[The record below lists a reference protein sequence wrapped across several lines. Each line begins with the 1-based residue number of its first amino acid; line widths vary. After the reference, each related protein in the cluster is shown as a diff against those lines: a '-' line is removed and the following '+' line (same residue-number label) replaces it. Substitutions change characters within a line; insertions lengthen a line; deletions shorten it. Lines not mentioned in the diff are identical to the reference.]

1 MMNAEQP
8 IERAL
13 SVAEFVRTLNVALE
27 TVAFPYGALVEG
39 EVSQYR
45 VSQGKWV
52 WFDLKDPEGVVNCFA
67 TVWQLKTPL
76 EDGMKV
82 RVHGTPS
89 VFAKSGKFSLKVDRV
104 EPVGEG
110 ALKRAY
116 DLLKKKLAAE
126 GLFDAARK
134 RELPRFPERLGLI
147 ASTESAAYTDF
158 LRILGNR
165 FGGVRINSLH
175 VQVQGR
181 DAISDIVNAFRYFN
195 AHPELAEVL
204 VLTRGGGSLEDLQAF
219 NSEEVARAVFSSKIP
234 VICAVGHERD
244 ESLADYAADIR
255 ASTPS
260 NAAELVVPDRR
271 DLEREVDSMV
281 DSVTGTFETA
291 IRSHERRLYEFETRL
306 TEHVRS
312 AREDFEAVMADLAR
326 AVSGFERKLQERAGR
341 AELLAGTLTARY
353 ERRVAELASAVEQGG
368 RLLGTLDP
376 QAVLKR
382 GYAIVRDKAGR
393 VVRSATAID
402 KGDKVNIQLH
412 KGAFEA
418 EKL

>member
-1 MMNAEQP
+1 MSDTNNNQA
-8 IERAL
+8 ERAL
-13 SVAEFVRTLNVALE
+13 SVTEFVRTLNLSLE
-27 TVAFPYGALVEG
+27 TVVFPYGALVEG
-39 EVSQYR
+39 EISQYR

-52 WFDLKDPEGVVNCFA
+52 WFDLKDSEGVVNCFA

-89 VFAKSGKFSLKVDRV
+89 VFSKSGKFSLKVDRV

-134 RELPRFPERLGLI
+134 RPLPRFPERIGLI

-165 FGGVRINSLH
+165 WGGVKLNVIH

-181 DAISDIVNAFRYFN
+181 DAVRDITGAFRHFN

-219 NSEEVARAVFSSKIP
+219 NSEEVARAVFSSRIP

-244 ESLADYAADIR
+244 ESLADYVADVR

-260 NAAELVVPDRR
+260 NAAEILAPDRR
-271 DLEREVDSMV
+271 DVHHEIDSMT
-281 DSVTGTFETA
+281 DLMTGSLESA
-291 IRSHERRLYEFETRL
+291 VRAAERRLFGLETKL
-306 TEHVRS
+306 TDHVRAAS
-312 AREDFEAVMADLAR
+312 DDFDAVLADLMR
-326 AVSGFERKLQERAGR
+326 AFTGFEH
-341 AELLAGTLTARY
+341 
-353 ERRVAELASAVEQGG
+353 RVKELASAVDRDE
-368 RLLGTLDP
+368 RLLKTLDP
-376 QAVLKR
+376 RAVLKR
-382 GYAIVRDKAGR
+382 GYAIVRDSAGQL
-393 VVRSATAID
+393 VRRADAID
-402 KGDKVNIQLH
+402 KGDKVNIQLQQ
-412 KGAFEA
+412 GAFDA